1 MTMGALSMRVAAL
14 LCVVLLL
21 FAAITVAPPRASAVP
36 APPTAAITS
45 PNSGN
50 TYAVGQVVDTSFSCS
65 DPTGPGIATCTD
77 NNAGSSP
84 NGVLNT
90 ATPGNFT
97 YTVTATSTDTPSQT
111 GTAQITYTVAAA
123 PAAAITSPTAS
134 GHTYAVG
141 QVVDTSFSCTDSAF
155 GPGIATCTDNNAGS
169 SPNGVLNTATPG
181 NFTYTVTA
189 ASSDGQ
195 TGTASITYT
204 VAGAPTAAITSPN
217 SGNTYAVGQVVD
229 TSFSCS
235 DPTGPGIATCTDNNA
250 GSSPN
255 GVLNTAT
262 PGNFTYTV
270 TATSTDTP
278 SQTGTAQITYTVAAA
293 PAAAITSPT
302 ASGHTYAVGQ
312 VVDTSFSCTDSA
324 FGPGIATCTDNN
336 AGSSPNGVLN
346 TATPGNFTYTVTAAS
361 SDGQTGTASITYTVA
376 GASGGGGPGGGTTIT
391 QTSPTSGATTPASSA
406 ALPPVPITVVNNTG
420 PVTFTVTSSP
430 VGLTL
435 SGNHISTTGS
445 LALGVYKISGT
456 DRDTNGDTG
465 TWTYTLTVSNAITQ
479 TSPTTGSTTPKAS
492 SAFAPGLITV
502 VNNTGAVTFVTTVSS
517 TGLAVSSAGVITT
530 TGALAVG
537 SYTVSGTDRDANGDV
552 GTWTYTLTVGN
563 RLITVIFNANGGTG
577 TMSAELDNTPTALTN
592 NRFTRARYT
601 FAHWNTAAN
610 GSGVSFANGATYPF
624 KTSTTLYAQWRP
636 GKAATHSVTFHA
648 NGGSGSMAAEL
659 DNTPTALTNNQFTRA
674 RYTFTHWNTAANG
687 SGVSFANG
695 ATYPFK
701 TSTTLYAQ
709 WVVAKPVEST
719 VTFNAHGGKGSM
731 PAERHATPKVLTINR
746 FTRARYTFTHWNTAA
761 NGSGVSFA
769 NGATYPFK
777 TSTTLYAQWR
787 HKRVVPPAT
796 DFTFTL
802 GPFASKSSS
811 LSASLEA
818 QIGSL
823 ASEIKAKRDTNIALV
838 GYGDK
843 LTSADELNESL
854 WAANFTLSAH
864 RASAVETYLKQ
875 RLAAVGVKR
884 YSITAKGNGAVAPTS
899 GGAATKQT
907 KSDLVIATLT

>member
-169 SPNGVLNTATPG
+169 SP
-181 NFTYTVTA
+181 
-189 ASSDGQ
+189 S
-195 TGTASITYT
+195 
-204 VAGAPTAAITSPN
+204 
-217 SGNTYAVGQVVD
+217 
-229 TSFSCS
+229 
-235 DPTGPGIATCTDNNA
+235 
-250 GSSPN
+250 
-255 GVLNTAT
+255 
-262 PGNFTYTV
+262 
-270 TATSTDTP
+270 
-278 SQTGTAQITYTVAAA
+278 
-293 PAAAITSPT
+293 
-302 ASGHTYAVGQ
+302 
-312 VVDTSFSCTDSA
+312 
-324 FGPGIATCTDNN
+324 
-336 AGSSPNGVLN
+336 GVLN

-479 TSPTTGSTTPKAS
+479 TSSTTGATTSKAS
-492 SAFAPGLITV
+492 STFAPGPITV

-709 WVVAKPVEST
+709 W
-719 VTFNAHGGKGSM
+719 
-731 PAERHATPKVLTINR
+731 
-746 FTRARYTFTHWNTAA
+746 
-761 NGSGVSFA
+761 
-769 NGATYPFK
+769 
-777 TSTTLYAQWR
+777 R

>member
-36 APPTAAITS
+36 AP
-45 PNSGN
+45 
-50 TYAVGQVVDTSFSCS
+50 
-65 DPTGPGIATCTD
+65 
-77 NNAGSSP
+77 
-84 NGVLNT
+84 
-90 ATPGNFT
+90 
-97 YTVTATSTDTPSQT
+97 
-111 GTAQITYTVAAA
+111 
-123 PAAAITSPTAS
+123 
-134 GHTYAVG
+134 
-141 QVVDTSFSCTDSAF
+141 
-155 GPGIATCTDNNAGS
+155 
-169 SPNGVLNTATPG
+169 
-181 NFTYTVTA
+181 
-189 ASSDGQ
+189 
-195 TGTASITYT
+195 
-204 VAGAPTAAITSPN
+204 PTAAITSPN

-709 WVVAKPVEST
+709 W
-719 VTFNAHGGKGSM
+719 
-731 PAERHATPKVLTINR
+731 
-746 FTRARYTFTHWNTAA
+746 
-761 NGSGVSFA
+761 
-769 NGATYPFK
+769 
-777 TSTTLYAQWR
+777 R

>member
-169 SPNGVLNTATPG
+169 SP
-181 NFTYTVTA
+181 
-189 ASSDGQ
+189 S
-195 TGTASITYT
+195 
-204 VAGAPTAAITSPN
+204 
-217 SGNTYAVGQVVD
+217 
-229 TSFSCS
+229 
-235 DPTGPGIATCTDNNA
+235 
-250 GSSPN
+250 
-255 GVLNTAT
+255 
-262 PGNFTYTV
+262 
-270 TATSTDTP
+270 
-278 SQTGTAQITYTVAAA
+278 
-293 PAAAITSPT
+293 
-302 ASGHTYAVGQ
+302 
-312 VVDTSFSCTDSA
+312 
-324 FGPGIATCTDNN
+324 
-336 AGSSPNGVLN
+336 GVLN

-624 KTSTTLYAQWRP
+624 KTSTTLYAQW
-636 GKAATHSVTFHA
+636 
-648 NGGSGSMAAEL
+648 
-659 DNTPTALTNNQFTRA
+659 
-674 RYTFTHWNTAANG
+674 
-687 SGVSFANG
+687 
-695 ATYPFK
+695 
-701 TSTTLYAQ
+701 
-709 WVVAKPVEST
+709 VVAKPVEST

>member
-169 SPNGVLNTATPG
+169 SP
-181 NFTYTVTA
+181 
-189 ASSDGQ
+189 S
-195 TGTASITYT
+195 
-204 VAGAPTAAITSPN
+204 
-217 SGNTYAVGQVVD
+217 
-229 TSFSCS
+229 
-235 DPTGPGIATCTDNNA
+235 
-250 GSSPN
+250 
-255 GVLNTAT
+255 
-262 PGNFTYTV
+262 
-270 TATSTDTP
+270 
-278 SQTGTAQITYTVAAA
+278 
-293 PAAAITSPT
+293 
-302 ASGHTYAVGQ
+302 
-312 VVDTSFSCTDSA
+312 
-324 FGPGIATCTDNN
+324 
-336 AGSSPNGVLN
+336 GVLN

-709 WVVAKPVEST
+709 W
-719 VTFNAHGGKGSM
+719 
-731 PAERHATPKVLTINR
+731 
-746 FTRARYTFTHWNTAA
+746 
-761 NGSGVSFA
+761 
-769 NGATYPFK
+769 
-777 TSTTLYAQWR
+777 R

>member
-169 SPNGVLNTATPG
+169 SP
-181 NFTYTVTA
+181 
-189 ASSDGQ
+189 S
-195 TGTASITYT
+195 
-204 VAGAPTAAITSPN
+204 
-217 SGNTYAVGQVVD
+217 
-229 TSFSCS
+229 
-235 DPTGPGIATCTDNNA
+235 
-250 GSSPN
+250 
-255 GVLNTAT
+255 
-262 PGNFTYTV
+262 
-270 TATSTDTP
+270 
-278 SQTGTAQITYTVAAA
+278 
-293 PAAAITSPT
+293 
-302 ASGHTYAVGQ
+302 
-312 VVDTSFSCTDSA
+312 
-324 FGPGIATCTDNN
+324 
-336 AGSSPNGVLN
+336 GVLN

-592 NRFTRARYT
+592 N
-601 FAHWNTAAN
+601 
-610 GSGVSFANGATYPF
+610 
-624 KTSTTLYAQWRP
+624 Q
-636 GKAATHSVTFHA
+636 
-648 NGGSGSMAAEL
+648 
-659 DNTPTALTNNQFTRA
+659 
-674 RYTFTHWNTAANG
+674 
-687 SGVSFANG
+687 
-695 ATYPFK
+695 
-701 TSTTLYAQ
+701 
-709 WVVAKPVEST
+709 
-719 VTFNAHGGKGSM
+719 
-731 PAERHATPKVLTINR
+731 